1 MNKNSIAGVLPV
13 NNFKRAF
20 KIMKV
25 TFFLLFFSILY
36 LQASTGYAQE
46 TELTLDL
53 KSTTIQKVFK
63 EIENRSDFRFLFA
76 GNTAEIMDKRID
88 LSVKAEHID
97 EILDRVL
104 SKTSLTY
111 KILDN
116 QIVVYRDATKI
127 TAPTDAATNSDAAQ
141 PRRSFCRW
149 Y

>member
-13 NNFKRAF
+13 NNLKRAI
-20 KIMKV
+20 KIMKA
-25 TFFLLFFSILY
+25 TFILLFFSILY

-63 EIENRSDFRFLFA
+63 EIENKSDFRFLFA
-76 GNTAEIMDKRID
+76 GNTAEMMDKRVD

-97 EILDRVL
+97 EILDKVL
-104 SKTSLTY
+104 SETNLTY

-116 QIVVYRDATKI
+116 QIVVYRDATKSI
-127 TAPTDAATNSDAAQ
+127 
-141 PRRSFCRW
+141 
-149 Y
+149 